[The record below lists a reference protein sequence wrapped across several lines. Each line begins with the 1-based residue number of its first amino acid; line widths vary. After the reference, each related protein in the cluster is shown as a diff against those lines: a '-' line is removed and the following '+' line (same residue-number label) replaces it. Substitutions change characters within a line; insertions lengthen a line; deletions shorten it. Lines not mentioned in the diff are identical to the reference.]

1 MSKGF
6 SGKAKRLLSL
16 FIATAMFA
24 EMLPAA
30 SIAAEDTAEKY
41 PYTMFAASAKEGAIT
56 VDAGNF
62 CVNGAVAAN
71 GTIVSNGNMNINGT
85 KKENANES
93 MIYIF
98 EKIDS
103 AYFSGSNVNEY
114 TGDYALNEININIT
128 VPTTIDGETTLI
140 GNININTALKALED
154 IRLFGEVKNTDDS
167 VIFSKYGDIIIDS
180 TNVNLNGLIYAPFGN
195 VEISAQN
202 LNLNNVVIIA
212 QSISIECP
220 NVNANYSDSAGELV
234 GATSELLYIP
244 VDEWQYMEDSNANGL
259 PDFFEDYSNWGKM
272 LDTDGEGLPD
282 SIEDFILTDKNE
294 TDTDGDG
301 LSDYYELFM
310 TFTDPVLYDS
320 DENGVNDGDEDFDG
334 DGLSNK
340 EEFLLGTDP
349 CSKDSDMDGM
359 DDYTEVYVYHCNP
372 LLADTDGDHLLD
384 GDEPELGFD
393 PLLTD
398 TDGNGILDCN
408 EKVYQEIYMPFND
421 SEHPEI
427 TGVSISADATGNL
440 KSTTT
445 IENTYG
451 IDEMSSGVVGL
462 FGFPVSIETSS
473 VFDTATITFHYNE
486 EYLGDT
492 AAEDLAIMWYD
503 EDNQIYEIYDEETQ
517 LDLDAHT
524 ISYTTTHFS
533 TYVVVD
539 KNDWYDAWRLTLD
552 YERQTEDAT
561 PYYFSFVVDVSGSMA
576 GTRIS
581 YARQAITGFL
591 EAMYPTD
598 CANIISFSNS
608 ASKLVSFTNNQAEL
622 NQAAARLSASGGTN
636 ADAGISLAL
645 ETFGEL
651 LLTEQKSENVMIL
664 ICDGDVTYNEQLV
677 NKACLLKTRICAINV
692 GSTSAHAALKK
703 MAQTTGGSYT
713 YLTNPT
719 ALPDVFLQL
728 AGNMQSDTTDADE
741 DGLYD
746 IYEVGGIRIA
756 NGTVIYTDVKTAD
769 TDGDG
774 VRDGKEITQR
784 TTYSLTIGGKPMSAL
799 YFKINSFPDTPD
811 SDNDGYADDIDVR
824 PLRKDVVTYSLKNEE
839 YVPVLHE
846 NDEHQENVYYGGNQ
860 NWFKESPSIPTRGC
874 GLIAGADALLYL
886 FEGETEKLFGITKT
900 AEMVDKKLRY
910 AYTYE
915 QYNKYIHS
923 VEEKYT
929 LGSNPLSTLFGT
941 LAGIPGFIL
950 YTRLNRCFEDVQ
962 SAHKAVFYSL
972 QFKEMTD
979 TAKKYY
985 NNLIVESIKEDKPVL
1000 LLIGS
1005 KNITFYGEDY
1015 KAHTYPYHW
1024 VTVKDI
1030 CMDYYTGDAF
1040 YTIISWGDKY
1050 TLTADEFFDN
1060 IGLFSGMILFD

>member
-1 MSKGF
+1 MSKGLA
-6 SGKAKRLLSL
+6 GKAKQLLSL
-16 FIATAMFA
+16 VIAIAMVA
-24 EMLPAA
+24 SMLPAA
-30 SIAAEDTAEKY
+30 SVAAEDVAERY
-41 PYTMFAASAKEGAIT
+41 PYTMFAASAAEGAIT
-56 VDAGNF
+56 VHAGNF
-62 CVNGAVAAN
+62 CVNGDVAAN

-114 TGDYALNEININIT
+114 TEDYVLNEININIT
-128 VPTTIDGETTLI
+128 VPTKIDGETTLT
-140 GNININTALKALED
+140 GNININTALKALEN
-154 IRLFGEVKNTDDS
+154 INLYGEVKNTDNS

-180 TNVNLNGLIYAPFGN
+180 TNVNLNGLVYAPFGN
-195 VEISAQN
+195 VEITAQN

-212 QSISIECP
+212 QGISIECS

-234 GATSELLYIP
+234 GTASELLYIP
-244 VDEWQYMEDSNANGL
+244 VDEWKYMEDSNGNGL
-259 PDFFEDYSNWGKM
+259 PDFFEDYNNWKGM

-294 TDTDGDG
+294 IDTDGDG
-301 LSDYYELFM
+301 LSDFYELFVI
-310 TFTDPVLYDS
+310 FTDPTLYDS
-320 DENGVNDGDEDFDG
+320 DENGVSDGDEDFDG

-340 EEFLLGTDP
+340 DEYQLGTDP
-349 CSKDSDMDGM
+349 CSKDSDNDGM
-359 DDYTEVYVYHCNP
+359 DDYTEVCIYHCNP
-372 LLADTDGDHLLD
+372 LLEDTDGDTLLD

-398 TDGNGILDCN
+398 TDGNGILDCD
-408 EKVYQEIYMPFND
+408 EKVYQEIYIPFND

-427 TGVSISADATGNL
+427 TGVSISANAAGSL
-440 KSTTT
+440 KSGTT

-462 FGFPVSIETSS
+462 FGFPVSVETSS

-486 EYLGDT
+486 EYLNDI
-492 AAEDLAIMWYD
+492 APEDLAIMWYD
-503 EDNQIYEIYDEETQ
+503 EENQIYEIYDEETE
-517 LDLDAHT
+517 LDVDAHT
-524 ISYTTTHFS
+524 VSYTTTHFS

-552 YERQTEDAT
+552 YERKTEDAT

-576 GTRIS
+576 GNRII
-581 YARQAITGFL
+581 YARQAIAGFL

-598 CANIISFSNS
+598 YANIISFSNS
-608 ASKLVSFTNNQAEL
+608 ASELVSFTNDQAEL
-622 NQAAARLSASGGTN
+622 NQAVARLGALGGTN

-645 ETFGEL
+645 ETFGGL

-664 ICDGDVTYNEQLV
+664 ICDGDVAYNEQLV
-677 NKACLLKTRICAINV
+677 NMACLLKVRICTINV
-692 GSTSAHAALKK
+692 GSTSAQAALKK
-703 MAQTTGGSYT
+703 IAQTTGGSYT

-728 AGNMQSDTTDADE
+728 AGNMQLDTTDADA

-774 VRDGKEITQR
+774 LKDGEEIAQR

-799 YFKINSFPDTPD
+799 YFKINSFPDIPD
-811 SDNDGYADDIDVR
+811 SDNDGYADDIDVH
-824 PLRKDVVTYSLKNEE
+824 PLRKDVITYSLKNEE

-846 NDEHQENVYYGGNQ
+846 GIVYYGGDQ
-860 NWFKESPSIPTRGC
+860 GWFRESPSIPDRGC

-886 FEGETEKLFGITKT
+886 FESKAEELFGITKT
-900 AEMVDKKLRY
+900 VEMVDKKLRY
-910 AYTYE
+910 VYVYE

-923 VEEKYT
+923 MEEKYT
-929 LGSNPLSTLFGT
+929 LGSNPLLTLFGT

-979 TAKKYY
+979 TTKKYY

-1000 LLIGS
+1000 LMIGS

-1030 CMDYYTGDAF
+1030 CMDYYTGDVL
-1040 YTIISWGDKY
+1040 YTIISWGNKY